1 MQDFEKYLKSSNVN
15 YPHFENYKKML
26 SLNNPVFSMENA
38 NVFSKLFTQR
48 ILVLTGDVDDYVC
61 DLIKAQ
67 LLYLES
73 ESDDD
78 ITLQINSGGG
88 SVYAGL
94 GLLDTME
101 YVKPD
106 IITINTGLAAS
117 MAAVLL
123 CSGTQ
128 GKRKSLKRSRTMIHQ
143 PMAGFRGFLQASDIE
158 IDAKQMNSI
167 KKELLQIIS
176 DRTGQDYDKVQKDS
190 DRDYWMNSDEAL
202 NYGMIDDIIGK
213 KSGK

>member
-1 MQDFEKYLKSSNVN
+1 MHDFEKYLKSSNVN
-15 YPHFENYKKML
+15 YSHYEHYRRMINL
-26 SLNNPVFSMENA
+26 SNPIFAMDNVS
-38 NVFSKLFTQR
+38 VFSKLFTQR
-48 ILVLTGDVDDYVC
+48 ILVLTGDVDDYIC
-61 DLIKAQ
+61 DLLKAQ

-202 NYGMIDDIIGK
+202 NYGMIDEIIGK

>member
-1 MQDFEKYLKSSNVN
+1 MQDFEKYVKSTGVN
-15 YPHFENYKKML
+15 LHYYEHHKKML
-26 SLNNPVFSMENA
+26 NFNSPVFSIENS
-38 NVFSKLFTQR
+38 NVFSKLFSQR
-48 ILVLTGDVDDYVC
+48 ILVLTGEVDDYNC
-61 DLIKAQ
+61 ELLKAQ

-73 ESDDD
+73 ESDED

-202 NYGMIDDIIGK
+202 NYGMIDEIIGK